1 MSEKTYVFGDT
12 GANSGMLSLL
22 GPLMQQRGIDP
33 NVLLAMRN
41 NDGYGEGSWF
51 IWILFLLV
59 FAGGWGNGG
68 FGGNANNAYGANCLL
83 SAIDGNGDA
92 INQLA
97 ATLHCDVNQ
106 IQTALCSLQSNIQSV
121 GSQVGLSGQQIINA
135 IQSGN
140 CTIANQLATCCCDV
154 KNLVTTQGYENRIAS
169 SENTAA
175 IISKIDN
182 QTTLIN
188 DKFCQLEMREMQSK
202 IDTLRDEKLALQ
214 NNISQR
220 AQNEYIASSL
230 YPITTALT
238 ELRADFDCFKSHL
251 PETVTV
257 RKENGVYV
265 PYNPVTAIPN
275 CVAAQYGF
283 GPYANCGGYGF
294 NGWGN
299 WNCNNGSL
307 WG

>member
-68 FGGNANNAYGANCLL
+68 LGGNADNAYGANCLL

-188 DKFCQLEMREMQSK
+188 DKFCQLEMREMQRT
-202 IDTLRDEKLALQ
+202 IDQLRDERSALQ
-214 NNISQR
+214 TNISQR
-220 AQNEYIASSL
+220 NQNEYIASSL
-230 YPITTALT
+230 YPIATGLT
-238 ELRADFDCFKSHL
+238 ELRADFDCFKSHQ
-251 PETVTV
+251 PEMISVP
-257 RKENGVYV
+257 KDNGVYV
-265 PYNPVTAIPN
+265 HYNPYTVVPN
-275 CVAAQYGF
+275 CAF
-283 GPYANCGGYGF
+283 GYGAGLGF
-294 NGWGN
+294 NNWGAWGN